1 MSRVMFDCIASLRLV
16 QRPLLANMRP
26 VDSDDTLVRKSFQ
39 GFGKNEIGRAFSL
52 VEPHDSEV
60 CPTLALLDRHHAV
73 VLYPRLEVTVGSRF
87 LPKRV
92 DLRFTTCFDHLR
104 KTCRLN
110 FEELH
115 GRMARPARRSRPTKK
130 SARELRQRGSNY
142 RCCIPALAGFVS
154 PQSIAPDG
162 EQIFLQDRYRAIA
175 FYRSEKS
182 QALTT

>member
-1 MSRVMFDCIASLRLV
+1 
-16 QRPLLANMRP
+16 MRP
-26 VDSDDTLVRKSFQ
+26 VDPYDTLVRKSFQ

-162 EQIFLQDRYRAIA
+162 DQIFSQESRRATANPFRKKSAPWQGTMLLIA
-175 FYRSEKS
+175 S
-182 QALTT
+182 AA

>member
-39 GFGKNEIGRAFSL
+39 GFGKNEISRAFSL
-52 VEPHDSEV
+52 VEPHNSEV
-60 CPTLALLDRHHAV
+60 CPTVALLDRHHAV

-92 DLRFTTCFDHLR
+92 DLWFTAFFDHLR

-115 GRMARPARRSRPTKK
+115 GRMARPARRSRPTTK
-130 SARELRQRGSNY
+130 SARELRQEDQTTVAAFLPWRG
-142 RCCIPALAGFVS
+142 L
-154 PQSIAPDG
+154 
-162 EQIFLQDRYRAIA
+162 
-175 FYRSEKS
+175 
-182 QALTT
+182 